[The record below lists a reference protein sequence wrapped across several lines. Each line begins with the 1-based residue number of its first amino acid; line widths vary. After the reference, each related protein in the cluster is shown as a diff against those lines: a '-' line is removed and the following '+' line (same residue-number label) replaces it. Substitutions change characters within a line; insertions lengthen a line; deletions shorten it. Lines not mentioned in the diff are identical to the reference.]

1 MTYQVNRLAVSRKA
15 PLRKKMK
22 QFPIFNTLN
31 FQSQLNSNSKFNP
44 STSFNSSTTSF
55 NSNSNS
61 NSNYFTNQKS
71 LDEINTTIY
80 IQTGGVI

>member
-31 FQSQLNSNSKFNP
+31 FQSQLNSNSKLNP

-55 NSNSNS
+55 NSNS